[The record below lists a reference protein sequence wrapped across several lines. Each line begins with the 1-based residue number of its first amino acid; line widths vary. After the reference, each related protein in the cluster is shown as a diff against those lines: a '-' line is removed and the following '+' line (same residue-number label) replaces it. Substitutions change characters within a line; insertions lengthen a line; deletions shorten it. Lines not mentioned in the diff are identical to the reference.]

1 VNALGS
7 LVYFGILG
15 HIGFEVR
22 ALDMTA
28 AKGVNS
34 THTYLPSAKPCRI
47 ARRAFESR
55 YLKAVSTTKVSQRLK
70 RKALGAVNAA
80 AQLNISGDGL
90 FVVMDTCP
98 ASDPDAPGGEMV
110 FAPDAPGGA
119 MAEIG
124 K

>member
-15 HIGFEVR
+15 HIGLEVR

-70 RKALGAVNAA
+70 RKALGAVNAVWTPV
-80 AQLNISGDGL
+80 LLLIPMRL
-90 FVVMDTCP
+90 EEKWFLLLMRREERWP
-98 ASDPDAPGGEMV
+98 
-110 FAPDAPGGA
+110 
-119 MAEIG
+119 